1 MKENNINLNRFSCS
15 TKNNKFMNLTEIAR
29 KFRISDNFLNSKEDG
44 LLIVAS
50 SLKDI
55 IGEMNSGQIDRNRKE
70 SLIEKLERLSE
81 FCKEVKNSSF

>member
-1 MKENNINLNRFSCS
+1 MSNLQQ
-15 TKNNKFMNLTEIAR
+15 IAN

-55 IGEMNSGQIDRNRKE
+55 IGEMNSGDIDRNRKE
-70 SLIEKLERLSE
+70 SIIEKLERLSE

>member
-1 MKENNINLNRFSCS
+1 MANLQ
-15 TKNNKFMNLTEIAR
+15 EIAK

-50 SLKDI
+50 SLQDI
-55 IGEMNSGQIDRNRKE
+55 IGEMNSGNIDRNRKE
-70 SLIEKLERLSE
+70 SLIEKLERLTS

>member
-1 MKENNINLNRFSCS
+1 
-15 TKNNKFMNLTEIAR
+15 MNLTEIAR

-44 LLIVAS
+44 LVIISS
-50 SLKDI
+50 SLQDI
-55 IGEMNSGQIDRNRKE
+55 ISELNGGKIDENRKQ

>member
-1 MKENNINLNRFSCS
+1 MANLQQ
-15 TKNNKFMNLTEIAR
+15 IAN

-55 IGEMNSGQIDRNRKE
+55 IGEMNSGDIDRNRKE
-70 SLIEKLERLSE
+70 SLIEKLERLTS